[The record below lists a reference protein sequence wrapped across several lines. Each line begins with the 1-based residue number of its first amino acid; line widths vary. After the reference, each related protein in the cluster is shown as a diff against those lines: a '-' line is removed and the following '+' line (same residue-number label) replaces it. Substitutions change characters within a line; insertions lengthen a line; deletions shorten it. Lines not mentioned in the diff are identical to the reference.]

1 MQIILLK
8 FYYQCKN
15 NLLLLVV
22 FMDFCNNFA
31 FIINK
36 TGNMIKLRIE
46 DILRERGISKTQ
58 FAEMMGIAKQNVN
71 LLLNTTNTTKMEKI
85 AEVLGVKF
93 TDLFVYDGEPQEELN
108 GFVEYKGEVYRIKTK
123 TDLENLLLSIK

>member
-31 FIINK
+31 FIIKK

-46 DILRERGISKTQ
+46 EILRERGISKTQ

-93 TDLFVYDGEPQEELN
+93 TDLFVYDGEQEELN

-123 TDLENLLLSIK
+123 ADLENLLLSIK